1 MYRNKPE
8 LNSFSSSL
16 RACLLVFFYSL
27 MLNGCS
33 LRQIAIDQVS
43 DALTSGGD
51 AFASD
56 NDPNLVRD
64 ASPFSLKLMES
75 LLAGNPK
82 HRGLLLTLSKGFT
95 QYAYAYVQL
104 HADELEENDI
114 ATAYSERERAKRMYL
129 RARDYGLR
137 GLSLQQPDFI
147 EQLRVDPQI
156 TVNKA
161 HPSDIEL
168 LYWTGVSW
176 AAAVSL
182 GKDDPY
188 LIADLPSIDALIMRA
203 YEIDETFDNGS
214 LHVFLINYEM
224 SRKSINPDAVDMA
237 REHFERAVEL
247 SNGMQVAPYVAL
259 AESVAITEQ
268 NRSEF
273 TSLLSHALEIDVDT
287 HTSWRLTNLIMQQRA
302 QWLLTRSD
310 EYFTE

>member
-1 MYRNKPE
+1 MRLAYLR
-8 LNSFSSSL
+8 SL
-16 RACLLVFFYSL
+16 GFCLLILFSNL
-27 MLNGCS
+27 LLNGCS
-33 LRQIAIDQVS
+33 IRQIAINQVS
-43 DALTSGGD
+43 DALASGGD

-82 HRGLLLTLSKGFT
+82 HRGLLLALSKGFT

-114 ATAYSERERAKRMYL
+114 TTAYSERERAKRMYL

-156 TVNKA
+156 TVGKVQ
-161 HPSDIEL
+161 PDDIAL
-168 LYWTGVSW
+168 LYWTGVAW
-176 AAAVSL
+176 AAAISL

-188 LIADLPSIDALIMRA
+188 LIADLPSIDALIIRA
-203 YEIDETFDNGS
+203 YETDETFENGS

-224 SRKSINPDAVDMA
+224 SRKAINPDAVSKA

-247 SNGMQVAPYVAL
+247 SNGMQAAPYVAL
-259 AESVAITEQ
+259 AEAVAITEQ

-273 TSLLSHALEIDVDT
+273 TSLLNHALEIDVDT
-287 HTSWRLTNLIMQQRA
+287 HTDWRLTNLIMQQRA
-302 QWLLTRSD
+302 QWLLARSD
-310 EYFTE
+310 EFFTE

>member
-1 MYRNKPE
+1 MRLAYLR
-8 LNSFSSSL
+8 SL
-16 RACLLVFFYSL
+16 GFCLLILFSNL
-27 MLNGCS
+27 LLNGCS
-33 LRQIAIDQVS
+33 IRQIAINQVS
-43 DALTSGGD
+43 DALASGGD

-82 HRGLLLTLSKGFT
+82 HRGLLLALSKGFT

-114 ATAYSERERAKRMYL
+114 TKAYSERERAKRMYL

-156 TVNKA
+156 TVGKVQ
-161 HPSDIEL
+161 PDDIAL
-168 LYWTGVSW
+168 LYWTGVAW

-182 GKDDPY
+182 GKDNPY
-188 LIADLPSIDALIMRA
+188 LIADLPSIEALIMRA

-259 AESVAITEQ
+259 AESVTITEQ

-287 HTSWRLTNLIMQQRA
+287 HTDWRLTNLIMQQRA
-302 QWLLTRSD
+302 QWLLARSD
-310 EYFTE
+310 EFFTE